1 MKIQWVPICKV
12 LGRVPVSTTEVL
24 EFLLY
29 IVRKDYRKGDRK
41 ENGISEWEETIFM
54 GAGSVA
60 SRIALTKML
69 TLSAVK
75 PMNVLGYLVK
85 GTLQVRLRYGL

>member
-1 MKIQWVPICKV
+1 MCKV

-29 IVRKDYRKGDRK
+29 IVRENYHKGDR
-41 ENGISEWEETIFM
+41 ISEWEETIFM
-54 GAGSVA
+54 GVGNVT
-60 SRIALTKML
+60 SRLAPTKML
-69 TLSAVK
+69 TLSTVE

-85 GTLQVRLRYGL
+85 GTVQM